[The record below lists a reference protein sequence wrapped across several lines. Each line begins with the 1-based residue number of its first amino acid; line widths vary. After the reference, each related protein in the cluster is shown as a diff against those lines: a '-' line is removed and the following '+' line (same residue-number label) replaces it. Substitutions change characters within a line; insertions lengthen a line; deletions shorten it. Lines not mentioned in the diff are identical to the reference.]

1 MKDLVVRRD
10 PDAWIRHVFSARA
23 AQTGGVVRRSVSW
36 VDREVGRKRFEAEVR
51 ARGFHMIEC
60 GGQFVVI
67 CNGSGL
73 RVIC

>member
-1 MKDLVVRRD
+1 MQEIVVRRD
-10 PDAWIRHVFSARA
+10 PDSWIRHVFSARA
-23 AQTGGVVRRSVSW
+23 AQTGGVIRRSVVW

-67 CNGSGL
+67 CNGGGL
-73 RVIC
+73 RVVC